1 MRDRVGKFLCV
12 VPPKAL
18 RVNRTDG
25 SAMRETGTDALEDAL
40 NALEF
45 NKSSSALDG
54 GGVAISVGPGV
65 QAFTNNELIVSFVGH
80 LTNVD
85 YLAWRLF
92 SDEGR
97 RGDRVPSALEAARH
111 LVGGRCYEAELVC
124 HLYKA
129 FGTKALPKL
138 RGKFAFVVFDS
149 LSVRVFAARDI
160 SGEYELKFARDE
172 HGTVIVSNFDGAS
185 ELLPSKGEMSDLPPG
200 CYLYGHRSISPNRFA
215 KTVAEKSSELAAAAA
230 AAERALRGLN
240 VDRGAF
246 SDEPRASIDIDRDEV
261 LCEDR
266 KRALDDLDG
275 GHEHDSHD
283 RALETEESEPGTEED
298 HRAAEVV
305 AIKTASAAM
314 KRIASGV
321 NMTGMVRMDGANA
334 LAAVGMGSDKL
345 ASDFMLHRVPSRTGL
360 LSDMV
365 KVASFGD
372 LKNAGTG
379 SLSDLTRANVS
390 SPKKGGLSKSD
401 RRSSWTDM
409 TLLVASGKED
419 TTQQES

>member
-1 MRDRVGKFLCV
+1 MK
-12 VPPKAL
+12 P
-18 RVNRTDG
+18 
-25 SAMRETGTDALEDAL
+25 
-40 NALEF
+40 
-45 NKSSSALDG
+45 
-54 GGVAISVGPGV
+54 
-65 QAFTNNELIVSFVGH
+65 
-80 LTNVD
+80 
-85 YLAWRLF
+85 
-92 SDEGR
+92 R
-97 RGDRVPSALEAARH
+97 RS
-111 LVGGRCYEAELVC
+111 
-124 HLYKA
+124 
-129 FGTKALPKL
+129 
-138 RGKFAFVVFDS
+138 
-149 LSVRVFAARDI
+149 
-160 SGEYELKFARDE
+160 
-172 HGTVIVSNFDGAS
+172 
-185 ELLPSKGEMSDLPPG
+185 
-200 CYLYGHRSISPNRFA
+200 
-215 KTVAEKSSELAAAAA
+215 
-230 AAERALRGLN
+230 

-314 KRIASGV
+314 KRIESGV

-390 SPKKGGLSKSD
+390 SPKKGGLSKSAD
-401 RRSSWTDM
+401 EARGRI
-409 TLLVASGKED
+409 
-419 TTQQES
+419 